1 MNTCRLAV
9 ICAGVC
15 AFFVFAE
22 EGGPVS
28 IAGRWQS
35 TEQVS
40 DGPHMILNVERTV
53 GEFGGTLEMGGLT
66 VEGEEDVRMEFA
78 IRHARLLGDVFIFE
92 VCLPGPEFDVLHVEM
107 TLKEN
112 GEAEL
117 KFVAEDDRPIDDGPR
132 FRMKRE
138 EQQEDKHKAAQPQPK
153 AAIAGETRT
162 GLLQCIQACAN
173 DYRDSVC
180 GSGAGAD
187 CRFTRQAVCGV
198 S

>member
-1 MNTCRLAV
+1 MAFRVQPILDMNTFRLAV
-9 ICAGVC
+9 VCAGVC

-40 DGPHMILNVERTV
+40 DGPNMILNVERTV

-66 VEGEEDVRMEFA
+66 VDGKEDVRMEFA
-78 IRHARLLGDVFIFE
+78 IRHARLQGNLFIFE
-92 VCLPGPEFDVLHVEM
+92 VSLPEAEPSVLHVEM

-112 GEAEL
+112 GEGEL

-132 FRMKRE
+132 FRMKRPPPE
-138 EQQEDKHKAAQPQPK
+138 HRAA
-153 AAIAGETRT
+153 
-162 GLLQCIQACAN
+162 GL
-173 DYRDSVC
+173 
-180 GSGAGAD
+180 G
-187 CRFTRQAVCGV
+187 
-198 S
+198 